1 MKTYYK
7 PITRRQFLAGTLGV
21 ATLAAA
27 NNILV
32 SCVPAP
38 ASKAPDKVI
47 WVTPRGTLDVMDD
60 YNMWVS
66 EKLGYFKEANLA
78 VELQGGP
85 SDGSGHK
92 LVAEGTADVGYPSP
106 GVLLSGIDAGMPII
120 MAWEMM
126 MKQVFDFA
134 LPENSPITSVKDLAG
149 KTIALGSEGWIP
161 IVDPILVEAGVDPK
175 SVKYVNFGFAQW
187 GQAVSMGQADAGLAW
202 RGLQTEWGAAGM
214 KLKFLVG
221 KTFSKHPANGYAI
234 KKADLKDPARLDIM
248 KRFFKAVAMGLHF
261 GRTNPQ
267 AAAQITYEALP
278 AVRDKFKDP
287 QQALDSMWEL
297 GGNYFDGDKLGK
309 GYGYSDLDN
318 WSAYIDTIHKLG
330 QITTRHK
337 TEDVV
342 TNELIPDANK
352 FDKARVE
359 KDAKG
364 YAVND
369 KFKNLVVHEM

>member
-1 MKTYYK
+1 MNTYSK
-7 PITRRQFLAGTLGV
+7 QLTRRQFLVGTLGV
-21 ATLAAA
+21 ASLAATGG
-27 NNILV
+27 IMV
-32 SCVPAP
+32 SCAPTPAG
-38 ASKAPDKVI
+38 KGPDKVI

-66 EKLGYFKEANLA
+66 QKLGYFQEMNLN

-85 SDGSGHK
+85 TDGSGHK
-92 LVAEGTADVGYPSP
+92 LVAEGQADVGYPSP
-106 GVLLSGIDAGMPII
+106 GVLLSGIDAGMPLIL
-120 MAWEMM
+120 AWEMM

-134 LPENSPITSVKDLAG
+134 LPENSPITTVQDLVG

-161 IVDPILVEAGVDPK
+161 IVDPILIEAGVDPK
-175 SVKYVNFGFAQW
+175 SVKYVNVGPQW
-187 GQAVSMGQADAGLAW
+187 GQAAALGQADAALAW

-221 KTFSKHPANGYAI
+221 KTFSKHPANGYVI
-234 KKADLKDPARLDIM
+234 KRTDLKDPARLDIM
-248 KRFFKAVAMGLHF
+248 QRFFKAVAMGLHF

-278 AVRDKFKDP
+278 VVQEKFKDP
-287 QQALDSMWEL
+287 QMALDSMWEL

-309 GYGYSDLDN
+309 GYGYSDLDGWN
-318 WSAYIDTIHKLG
+318 SYIDTIFELG
-330 QITTRHK
+330 QIKTRHK

-342 TNELIPDANK
+342 TNELIADANK
-352 FDKARVE
+352 FDRARVE
-359 KDAKG
+359 KDARD

-369 KFKNLVVHEM
+369 KFKNLVVHDM